1 MNNRKWENYYGNEK
15 MDVEKVLLKSNS
27 EIWKFWE
34 RKIVTIQNK
43 NKMNTI
49 D

>member
-1 MNNRKWENYYGNEK
+1 

-27 EIWKFWE
+27 EIWKFSE
-34 RKIVTIQNK
+34 RKIVTKQNK